1 MPIPRTHTRERGAT
15 LIEVMIALVVLTVG
29 ILAVAQLFPVGSGR
43 QARDRMLT
51 TANYLAV
58 QKVEQLTR
66 LTWNDADLA
75 VGTHGP
81 ETVGETGRFSRRWI
95 VESMPAPLTNL
106 RKVTV
111 EVGFTA
117 YRGDTIS
124 TSTYLRR

>member
-29 ILAVAQLFPVGSGR
+29 ILAVAQLFPVGSSR

-66 LTWNDADLA
+66 LTWNDADLS

-81 ETVGETGRFSRRWI
+81 ETGSFSRRWI
-95 VESMPAPLTNL
+95 VESMPAPLNNL

-111 EVGFTA
+111 EVGFAA